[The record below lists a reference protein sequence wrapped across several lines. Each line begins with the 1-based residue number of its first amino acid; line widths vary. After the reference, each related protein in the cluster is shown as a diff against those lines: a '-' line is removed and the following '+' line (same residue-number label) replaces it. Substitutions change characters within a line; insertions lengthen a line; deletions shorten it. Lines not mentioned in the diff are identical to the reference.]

1 MAPQKYKT
9 LSLNDKIK
17 IIELVGLG
25 IQKKKDI
32 AYEFK
37 IPANTLS
44 TILKK
49 KETILQMKD
58 TLFNPLRKQVNSST
72 KYPVVKNAP

>member
-1 MAPQKYKT
+1 MKGLYYYLVLCTILMKSLEMAPQKYKT

-32 AYEFK
+32 AM
-37 IPANTLS
+37 N
-44 TILKK
+44 LKFQL
-49 KETILQMKD
+49 IHYL
-58 TLFNPLRKQVNSST
+58 LF
-72 KYPVVKNAP
+72 

>member
-1 MAPQKYKT
+1 MKSLEMPPQKYKT

-32 AYEFK
+32 AYEYK
-37 IPANTLS
+37 ISANTLS
-44 TILKK
+44 TILRI
-49 KETILQMKD
+49 KETIRCISGK
-58 TLFNPLRKQVNSST
+58 
-72 KYPVVKNAP
+72 

>member
-1 MAPQKYKT
+1 MKSLEMDPKKYKT

-17 IIELVGLG
+17 VVEQVELRFK
-25 IQKKKDI
+25 KKKDI

-58 TLFNPLRKQVNSST
+58 NLFNPL
-72 KYPVVKNAP
+72 

>member
-1 MAPQKYKT
+1 VQDLYYYLVLCTILMKSLEMAPQKYKT

-17 IIELVGLG
+17 IIELIRLG

-44 TILKK
+44 TI
-49 KETILQMKD
+49 
-58 TLFNPLRKQVNSST
+58 
-72 KYPVVKNAP
+72 